1 MGVNNLGTSLEEI
14 NGIINIGFETSVGV
28 FRFRLS
34 RKIKSMRIVF
44 GILVVLMFFGCADKV
59 NKDDS
64 KSEIKEQV
72 IFTKL
77 ASNISGIGFE
87 NRLEENDTI
96 NYFTYPYIY
105 MGGGVSAGDMNND
118 GLTDLFFT
126 GNMVQN
132 RLYLNKG
139 NLEFDD
145 ITETASVGGDQ
156 RWYTGTTMADVNGDG
171 LLDIYCLVAGQSGN
185 KQNQLFINQ
194 GDSTFKEEAAR
205 YGLND
210 AGNSVDATFFDF
222 DNDGDL
228 DVYVANYPITPFEY
242 NSYNYKMRMDRV
254 TDIETDNLYRND
266 DGKFTKITED
276 SGVKLYSLSLSVTA
290 SDLNDDGWTDLYISN
305 DFGTPDC
312 LYINQKDG
320 TFIDEIKNAT
330 SHTSFYGMGVDIAD
344 FNNDG
349 FLDIV
354 QMDMDAASNR
364 RAKANMASMN
374 PELFANIERVG
385 FQYQYMQNALQMN
398 TGYNFEGIPKFKDIS
413 RLAGVSSTDWSW
425 GPLLADFDN
434 DGFKDLFVSNG
445 TRREIN
451 NKDYFNS
458 LVGEKKH
465 KDSLL
470 IKSQRIPSEP
480 IDNFIFKNNGDLTFS
495 KKNKAWGIED
505 KGFSN
510 GAVYADLDNDGD
522 LEIITNNIDKTVS
535 VFQNHSAD
543 FNNHLTLSFE
553 GNPKNRNGLGTKV
566 HVYHNTKHQIQEVT
580 LSRGFQSSVAPK
592 LHFGFGQDSNI
603 DSLIVVWPN
612 LKRQKLT
619 AVKANM
625 ALVLQI
631 DEAQNILRHPVAK
644 NQLFESYTDTLALYK
659 HKENTYDDFKNEV
672 LLPHKTSQFG
682 PGLAVGDLNGDGLDD
697 FYVGAAS
704 KYPGGLFYQNQ
715 DGSFEQQ
722 KLKLLLNDRMHE
734 DIGALIFDA
743 DNDGDN
749 DLYIVSGGN
758 EFGPNSPLLQDR
770 LYVND
775 GTGTFMKR
783 TDALPVMISS
793 GSRVY
798 ACDFDKDG
806 DKDLFV
812 GGRLIPGNYP
822 YPASSYVLENVSTKG
837 NVRFIDAT
845 KKTLPVLN
853 RLGLVTS
860 AQWMD
865 YDNDGWQDLAVAGEW
880 MKLRIFKNLNG
891 KKFKETTDELGLDET
906 TRGWWFSL
914 KADDVD
920 NDGDLDLIAGNL
932 GENYK
937 YKAKEKETFDV
948 FLNDFDGN
956 KTNDIVLSYYNE
968 GEQYPVRGRECSSQQ
983 MPSIKKKFED
993 YDTFSKATLV
1003 DVYDEE
1009 KLESSIHYQVSSF
1022 KSAIF
1027 LNEGGTFVRQ
1037 DLPIRAQIA
1046 PTNQILVKDFDADGI
1061 NDIVLGG
1068 NLYASEVE
1076 TPRADAG
1083 HGTFLKGLGEGGF
1096 IVQQPKENGL
1106 YMDGDVK
1113 DLGLINVKGKS
1124 YIIVAKN
1131 NDFLKFIRVANNLK
1145 I

>member
-1 MGVNNLGTSLEEI
+1 ML
-14 NGIINIGFETSVGV
+14 
-28 FRFRLS
+28 
-34 RKIKSMRIVF
+34 RIFVAL
-44 GILVVLMFFGCADKV
+44 IVLVVLGCDDKTE
-59 NKDDS
+59 N
-64 KSEIKEQV
+64 SESNIITKEQT
-72 IFTKL
+72 IFSKVS
-77 ASNISGIGFE
+77 AEISGIDFE
-87 NRLEENDTI
+87 NRLVENDTT

-105 MGGGVSAGDMNND
+105 MGGGVSAGDINND

-132 RLYLNKG
+132 KLYLNKG
-139 NLEFDD
+139 NLEFED
-145 ITETASVGGDQ
+145 ITLNSKVGGDQ
-156 RWYTGTTMADVNGDG
+156 RWYTGTSMVDVNGDG
-171 LLDIYCLVAGQSGN
+171 LMDIYCLVAGQSGN

-194 GDSTFKEEAAR
+194 GDNSFKEQAAS

-242 NSYNYKMRMDRV
+242 DSYNYKMRMDRV
-254 TDIETDNLYRND
+254 TDLETDNLYRND

-290 SDLNDDGWTDLYISN
+290 SDLNGDGWTDLYISN

-312 LYINQKDG
+312 LYMNQKDG
-320 TFIDEIKNAT
+320 TFKDEIKSAT
-330 SHTSFYGMGVDIAD
+330 AHTSFYGMGVDIAD

-354 QMDMDAASNR
+354 QMDMDAATNR
-364 RAKANMASMN
+364 RSKANMASMN

-398 TGYNFEGIPKFKDIS
+398 TGYNLEGVPRFKDIS

-458 LVGEKKH
+458 LKGEKKH

-495 KKNKAWGIED
+495 KKNEAWGIED

-522 LEIITNNIDKTVS
+522 LELITNNIDKTVS
-535 VFQNHSAD
+535 LFQNHSSD
-543 FNNHLTLSFE
+543 TNNHITLTFE
-553 GNPKNRNGLGTKV
+553 GSAKNKNGLGTKV
-566 HVYHNTKHQIQEVT
+566 HLYHNTKHQVQEVT

-592 LHFGFGQDSNI
+592 LHFGLGQDYSI

-612 LKRQKLT
+612 FKKQKLT
-619 AVKANM
+619 AIKANT
-625 ALVLQI
+625 ALTLQI
-631 DEAQNILRHPVAK
+631 NQAKYAFQNTVAT
-644 NQLFESYTDTLALYK
+644 NQLFQSNTDTLALYK
-659 HKENTYDDFKNEV
+659 HKENIYDDFKNEI

-682 PGLAVGDLNGDGLDD
+682 PGLAVGDLNGDGRDD

-704 KYPGGLFYQNQ
+704 KYPGGLFYQKK

-722 KLKLLLNDRMHE
+722 KFKLLLEDRMHE

-758 EFGPNSPLLQDR
+758 EFKPNSPMLQDR
-770 LYVND
+770 LYINQGGGNFIKSV
-775 GTGTFMKR
+775 R
-783 TDALPVMISS
+783 ALPRILSS

-822 YPASSYVLENVSTKG
+822 YPASSYILENVGTKG
-837 NVRFIDAT
+837 NAKFVDAT
-845 KKTLPVLN
+845 KKALPVLN

-865 YDNDGWQDLAVAGEW
+865 YDNDGWSDLAVTGEW
-880 MKLRIFKNLNG
+880 MKLRIFKNLKG
-891 KKFKETTDELGLDET
+891 KGFEETTDALGLDES

-920 NDGDLDLIAGNL
+920 GDGDLDLIAGNL

-937 YKAKEKETFDV
+937 YKAKKSETFDV

-956 KTNDIVLSYYNE
+956 KTNDIVLSYYND

-983 MPSIKKKFED
+983 MPAIKKKFEN

-1003 DVYDEE
+1003 DVYDEK
-1009 KLESSIHYQVSSF
+1009 KLENSIHYQVSSF

-1027 LNEGGTFVRQ
+1027 INDGNRFSRQ
-1037 DLPIRAQIA
+1037 NLPIRAQIA

-1061 NDIVLGG
+1061 TDIILGG

-1083 HGTFLKGLGEGGF
+1083 HGTFLQGIGKGEF
-1096 IVQQPKENGL
+1096 RVQDPNESGL

-1113 DLGLINVKGKS
+1113 DLNLINIQGKS

-1131 NDFLKFIRVANNLK
+1131 NDFLKFIRIANNLK

>member
-1 MGVNNLGTSLEEI
+1 MWRN
-14 NGIINIGFETSVGV
+14 
-28 FRFRLS
+28 
-34 RKIKSMRIVF
+34 
-44 GILVVLMFFGCADKV
+44 LVVMFLLVCIGCKYNSQKKEITENDV
-59 NKDDS
+59 E
-64 KSEIKEQV
+64 KSEKV
-72 IFTKL
+72 IFSKL
-77 ASNISGIGFE
+77 APNESGITFE
-87 NRLEENDTI
+87 NRLEENDTL

-105 MGGGVSAGDMNND
+105 MGGGISAGDINND

-126 GNMVQN
+126 GNMVSN
-132 RLYLNKG
+132 KLYLNKG
-139 NLEFDD
+139 NLQFED
-145 ITETASVGGDQ
+145 ITVSAGLDGDK

-171 LLDIYCLVAGQSGN
+171 LMDIYCLVAGQSGN
-185 KQNQLFINQ
+185 KQNQLFINK
-194 GDSTFKEEAAR
+194 GDNTFEERAAL

-254 TDIETDNLYRND
+254 TDLETDNLYRND
-266 DGKFTKITED
+266 GDRFTKITET

-290 SDLNDDGWTDLYISN
+290 SDLNEDGWTDLYVSN
-305 DFGTPDC
+305 DFSTPDC

-320 TFIDEIKNAT
+320 TFKNEIKNAT
-330 SHTSFYGMGVDIAD
+330 SHTSFYGMGADIAD

-349 FLDIV
+349 FMDIV

-364 RAKANMASMN
+364 RSKANMASMN

-385 FQYQYMQNALQMN
+385 FQYQYMQNALQLN
-398 TGYNFEGIPKFKDIS
+398 TGYRHQGIPKFKDIS
-413 RLAGVSSTDWSW
+413 RLAGISSTDWSW
-425 GPLLADFDN
+425 APLLADFDN
-434 DGFKDLFVSNG
+434 DGLKDLFVSNG

-451 NKDYFNS
+451 NKDYFES
-458 LVGEKKH
+458 LKGEKKH
-465 KDSLL
+465 EDSLL
-470 IKSQRIPSEP
+470 VKSLRIPSEP

-495 KKNKAWGIED
+495 KNNKAWGIED

-522 LEIITNNIDKTVS
+522 LELMTNNIDKVVS
-535 VFQNHSAD
+535 IFENHSSD
-543 FNNHLTLSFE
+543 LNNHITLGFK
-553 GNPKNRNGLGTKV
+553 GNPKNSQGLGTKV
-566 HVYHNTKHQIQEVT
+566 HLFHKTTHQVQEVT
-580 LSRGFQSSVAPK
+580 LSRGFQSSVAPR
-592 LHFGFGQDSNI
+592 LHFGLGEDDII
-603 DSLIVVWPN
+603 DSLIVIWPDQ
-612 LKRQKLT
+612 KMQKLT
-619 AVKANM
+619 GIEVNKSLTLDFKNAKPHTQKREVAN
-625 ALVLQI
+625 QFF
-631 DEAQNILRHPVAK
+631 K
-644 NQLFESYTDTLALYK
+644 SFSDTLALYK
-659 HKENTYDDFKNEV
+659 HKENTFDDFKNEI

-704 KYPGGLFYQNQ
+704 KYPGGMFFQKE

-722 KLKLLLNDRMHE
+722 KLKILLQDRMHE

-758 EFGPNSPLLQDR
+758 EFRPNSPMLQDR
-770 LYVND
+770 LYINQGNGQFEKSVN
-775 GTGTFMKR
+775 T
-783 TDALPVMISS
+783 LPTILES

-822 YPASSYVLENVSTKG
+822 YPATSYILENRSTAGSPK
-837 NVRFIDAT
+837 FINASQ
-845 KKTLPVLN
+845 TLLPILN
-853 RLGLVTS
+853 QIGLVTS
-860 AQWMD
+860 AQWLD
-865 YDNDGWQDLAVAGEW
+865 YDGDGWMDLAIAGEW
-880 MKLRIFKNLNG
+880 MKLRIFKNQAG
-891 KKFKETTDELGLDET
+891 KGFKEVSKELGLED

-914 KADDVD
+914 KADDID

-937 YKAKEKETFDV
+937 YKASGEETFDI

-956 KTNDIVLSYYNE
+956 RTNDIVLSYYNE

-983 MPSIKKKFED
+983 IPSIKEKFKN
-993 YDTFSKATLV
+993 YDAFSKATLV
-1003 DVYDEE
+1003 DVYDEK
-1009 KLESSIHYQVSSF
+1009 KLKNSIHYQIGSF
-1022 KSAIF
+1022 KSSIF
-1027 LNEGGTFVRQ
+1027 INEGDTFVRR
-1037 DLPIRAQIA
+1037 DLPLKAQVA
-1046 PTNQILVKDFDADGI
+1046 PTNQILVSDFDLDGTK
-1061 NDIVLGG
+1061 DIVLGG

-1083 HGTFLKGLGEGGF
+1083 HGLFLKGSPELSFEAMGP
-1096 IVQQPKENGL
+1096 QKTGL

-1113 DLGLINVKGKS
+1113 DLAMITINGKS
-1124 YIIVAKN
+1124 YILVAKN
-1131 NDFLKFIRVANNLK
+1131 KDFLEFIVIKNK
-1145 I
+1145 ITL